1 MNRIA
6 AERKILGITQEE
18 LSDMVG
24 VSASTINRWECDE
37 PISWAALVS
46 MRNIFNVDIDWLLG
60 LSDERHV
67 IAQ

>member
-18 LSDMVG
+18 LSSMVG
-24 VSASTINRWECDE
+24 VSPSTINRWECEE

-46 MRNIFNVDIDWLLG
+46 LASRL
-60 LSDERHV
+60 E
-67 IAQ
+67 